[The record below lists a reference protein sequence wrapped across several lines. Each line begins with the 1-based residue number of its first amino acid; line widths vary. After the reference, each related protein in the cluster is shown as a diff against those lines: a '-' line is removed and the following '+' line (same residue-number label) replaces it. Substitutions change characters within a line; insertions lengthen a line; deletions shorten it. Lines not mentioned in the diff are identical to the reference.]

1 MSVINPLARELS
13 AKIVYYGPGLSGK
26 TTSLSYIHSSLKPS
40 HRGEL
45 VSLATEGDRT
55 LFFDFLPVHLGKVR
69 DLDVRL
75 QLYTVPGQVFYGA
88 TRQLV
93 LDGADGVVFVA
104 DSQRG
109 AHERNVESLMDLRE
123 NLEKMGSSLDRLPF
137 VIQYNKRDLPDIGSI
152 EEMREQL
159 NPGGVPD
166 FATTAS
172 KGVGVVEALKT
183 ITRLVTEYLAE
194 QAPKENDEGSGR
206 LPLTAGLRSEGPV
219 TEGLEAQVSD
229 ALMYMG
235 RTFDNDSDPPTRDS
249 DPGSP
254 LPAAPDLNDLGSL
267 GRTPR
272 GPSSNPSAVRRASS
286 RPKPN
291 DALTIQAPA
300 ASPLTFSA
308 LWDDESEIHAIE
320 QSIATGHFAEA
331 VYRCAGEVSG
341 ILDNILGP
349 HSAEGSA
356 VRAQLLGLDGH
367 EYLQL
372 RNMAGRPASTLTQL
386 DALFSLYMLVS
397 ARIKEARLGA
407 LSAMGHM

>member
-26 TTSLSYIHSSLKPS
+26 TTSLQYIHGSLKPS
-40 HRGEL
+40 HRGEM

-69 DLDVRL
+69 DLDLRL

-88 TRQLV
+88 TRALV

-104 DSQRG
+104 DSQRE
-109 AHERNVESLMDLRE
+109 AHERNVESLMDLE
-123 NLEKMGSSLDRLPF
+123 NNLRKMGLSLDRLPF
-137 VIQYNKRDLPDIGSI
+137 VIQYNKRDLPDCGTI

-159 NPGGVPD
+159 NPRGVPD

-183 ITRLVTEYLAE
+183 ITRLVTEYLSE
-194 QAPKENDEGSGR
+194 QAPKEKDDGSGR
-206 LPLTAGLRSEGPV
+206 LPLTAQIRAAGQV

-229 ALMYMG
+229 ALQYMDDDDLEE
-235 RTFDNDSDPPTRDS
+235 FDAASDP
-249 DPGSP
+249 DPSSP
-254 LPAAPDLNDLGSL
+254 LPAAPGLNDLGPP
-267 GRTPR
+267 GRR
-272 GPSSNPSAVRRASS
+272 SRNSSQPSAVRLASTRPRA
-286 RPKPN
+286 N

-300 ASPLTFSA
+300 TSPLTFSA
-308 LWDDESEIHAIE
+308 LWEDDAQILSIENAI
-320 QSIATGHFAEA
+320 STGHFAEA
-331 VYRCAGEVSG
+331 VYRSAGEVSA
-341 ILDNILGP
+341 ILDSLLGP

-367 EYLQL
+367 EYLEL
-372 RNMAGRPASTLTQL
+372 RNMASRPATTITQV
-386 DALFSLYMLVS
+386 DALFALYMLVS
-397 ARIKEARLGA
+397 ARFKEARVAA
-407 LSAMGHM
+407 LSSFSQR

>member
-1 MSVINPLARELS
+1 
-13 AKIVYYGPGLSGK
+13 
-26 TTSLSYIHSSLKPS
+26 
-40 HRGEL
+40 
-45 VSLATEGDRT
+45 
-55 LFFDFLPVHLGKVR
+55 
-69 DLDVRL
+69 LDVRL

-104 DSQRG
+104 DSQRD
-109 AHERNVESLMDLRE
+109 AHERNVELLMDLEE
-123 NLEKMGSSLDRLPF
+123 NLKKMGTSIERLPF
-137 VIQYNKRDLPDIGSI
+137 VIQYNKRDLPDCGTI

-159 NPGGVPD
+159 NPRGVPD

-194 QAPKENDEGSGR
+194 QAPKESEEGSGR
-206 LPLTAGLRSEGPV
+206 LPLTAGLRSDGPV

-229 ALMYMG
+229 ALKYMG
-235 RTFDNDSDPPTRDS
+235 GPYDSDSEPPIRDS

-254 LPAAPDLNDLGSL
+254 LPAAPGLNDLGPPSRAP
-267 GRTPR
+267 GRQ
-272 GPSSNPSAVRRASS
+272 SSNPSAVRRAST
-286 RPKPN
+286 RPRAN
-291 DALTIQAPA
+291 EALTIQAPA
-300 ASPLTFSA
+300 TSPLTFSA
-308 LWDDESEIHAIE
+308 LWDDENEIHSIE

-331 VYRCAGEVSG
+331 VYRCAGEVSA

-356 VRAQLLGLDGH
+356 VRAQLLGIDGH

-386 DALFSLYMLVS
+386 DALFALYMLVS
-397 ARIKEARLGA
+397 ARIKESRLGA
-407 LSAMGHM
+407 ISSMSHQ